1 MWIGGKAAAWFQ
13 FAAKIFQLLHGEA
26 AFEERAG
33 VDAGRGVSL
42 EIYGVALE
50 LRGARAK
57 EMVEADFVERGG
69 AGVGGDVA
77 ADVVLDAMG
86 ADAHAEGVPAHDALH
101 APLEFLIA
109 RETRLYALAHRH
121 LA

>member
-1 MWIGGKAAAWFQ
+1 MGIGRKAAAGFQ
-13 FAAKIFQLLHGEA
+13 FAAKIFQLLHGET

-50 LRGARAK
+50 LRGARAE

-69 AGVGGDVA
+69 TGVGGNVA
-77 ADVVLDAMG
+77 ADVVL
-86 ADAHAEGVPAHDALH
+86 HASGAHDHGQRGSSNPALDS
-101 APLEFLIA
+101 ALEFLIA
-109 RETRLYALAHRH
+109 GEQRLEAI
-121 LA
+121 